1 MAAQCVS
8 AQIEGSRYGLH
19 RLPHLGSSLLQV
31 LVPNEVQSMWKE
43 EAWQTDA
50 GRTARTLVK
59 YPDLRIV
66 LVSMKAGTRFKQH
79 KTSARFAILM
89 LAGHVRLH
97 LPSATVEV
105 PRGELLAL
113 DRGVSHEIVRHRLG
127 SYSQESTRYCDYS
140 KSGGLE
146 VVQVPNESAPRRNGH
161 FPFRSES
168 NSADLAEVGS
178 GFPGIDQLD
187 CGFFALATNDDI
199 HLRVFTEDLVIHEG
213 RVHAAQDGYGIRFDH
228 FSKFKGLDGVIDGSG
243 DRGGSNVSRHGFA
256 KTAVDIGIC
265 MPLGHGIVDLGIQTR
280 QACGSGKVDQTEG
293 DPATGDF
300 IHAAMVGGGHKQ
312 DFTGVGF

>member
-66 LVSMKAGTRFKQH
+66 LVSMKAGTRLKRH
-79 KTSARFAILM
+79 KTSARFAILT

-97 LPSATVEV
+97 LPNATVEV

-113 DRGVSHEIVRHRLG
+113 DRDVSHDVEAIR
-127 SYSQESTRYCDYS
+127 QSTF
-140 KSGGLE
+140 LLI
-146 VVQVPNESAPRRNGH
+146 
-161 FPFRSES
+161 
-168 NSADLAEVGS
+168 LAR
-178 GFPGIDQLD
+178 PD
-187 CGFFALATNDDI
+187 
-199 HLRVFTEDLVIHEG
+199 HEAEKC
-213 RVHAAQDGYGIRFDH
+213 H
-228 FSKFKGLDGVIDGSG
+228 
-243 DRGGSNVSRHGFA
+243 
-256 KTAVDIGIC
+256 
-265 MPLGHGIVDLGIQTR
+265 
-280 QACGSGKVDQTEG
+280 E
-293 DPATGDF
+293 
-300 IHAAMVGGGHKQ
+300 
-312 DFTGVGF
+312 